1 MKRAEVGG
9 GRWVVGRGY
18 WVVGREQSVVSTL
31 LLFMLLILAVPL
43 ASATVSDSSG
53 LLNNFEKKILN
64 GISGEDL
71 CITLAR
77 EGTLNTTLSL
87 FSQKKNVCRVLVLFT
102 DRDSKIRIAQ
112 PEQKALTDTEIK
124 QALAAFEQELRT
136 EKQMTV
142 RDRKRAALM
151 AAAEVLAGALEKA
164 PRPSDFCAK
173 LKDGVCDAHC
183 PGVDPDCLC
192 GNGVCEYFEQETC
205 EADCAKKEW
214 LCAVIQ
220 DGSCG
225 AACGIKDIDCRLD
238 ELRGQL
244 AQPEKKRILGTGA
257 LAAVFGSIALIIIAL
272 FIFMLHW
279 RVENRNQENRNQE
292 NKKGIS
298 FLPSKVFLYFFALI
312 ALVAGMGLFIMM
324 SSRIAEAETTAV
336 PAAAKA
342 VALYR
347 LINSPNCFADEDE
360 PGTIMLE
367 RFTQEQL
374 DACFMIP
381 PSVAHKQCFKLAL
394 HDYRFGQQKLIKE
407 IQTTNFAQCAAAK
420 KIITEPVP
428 VLIADHDTIKRGVLI
443 ISSKKED

>member
-1 MKRAEVGG
+1 MKRAELG
-9 GRWVVGRGY
+9 GRWRVIGRG
-18 WVVGREQSVVSTL
+18 QSVVGTIF
-31 LLFMLLILAVPL
+31 LFMLLLLFTIPS
-43 ASATVSDSSG
+43 ASATVSDSAG
-53 LLNNFEKKILN
+53 LLNNFEKKILKD
-64 GISGEDL
+64 ISGDDL
-71 CITLAR
+71 CVTLAR
-77 EGTLNTTLSL
+77 DGTLNTTLSL
-87 FSQKKNVCRVLVLFT
+87 FSHKKTVCRVLLFYT
-102 DRDSKIRIAQ
+102 DRDGKIRIAQ

-124 QALAAFEQELRT
+124 QALAVFEEELRT
-136 EKQMTV
+136 DKQMTT

-151 AAAEVLAGALEKA
+151 AAADVLVGALEKA

-173 LKDGVCDAHC
+173 LKDGVCDVQC

-225 AACGIKDIDCRLD
+225 AACGIKDIDCRLQ
-238 ELRGQL
+238 ELRDQL

-257 LAAVFGSIALIIIAL
+257 LAAVFGGIALIIIAL
-272 FIFMLHW
+272 IIFMLNWH
-279 RVENRNQENRNQE
+279 VENR
-292 NKKGIS
+292 KGVS

-336 PAAAKA
+336 SGAAKA

-347 LINSPNCFADEDE
+347 LINSPECFANEDE
-360 PGTIMLE
+360 PGVITLE

-374 DACFMIP
+374 DRCFMIP
-381 PSVAHKQCFKLAL
+381 PSAAHKPCFKLAL

-407 IQTTNFAQCAAAK
+407 IQTTNFAQCATTK
-420 KIITEPVP
+420 RIITEPLP
-428 VLIADHDTIKRGVLI
+428 MLIAEQGTVKRGVLI
-443 ISSKKED
+443 VSSKKED

>member
-9 GRWVVGRGY
+9 GNLVVGRG
-18 WVVGREQSVVSTL
+18 QSVVGSI
-31 LLFMLLILAVPL
+31 LLFTMLLILIIPFS
-43 ASATVSDSSG
+43 SATVSDPPG

-64 GISGEDL
+64 SISGDDL

-87 FSQKKNVCRVLVLFT
+87 FSQKKNACRVLLLFT
-102 DRDSKIRIAQ
+102 DRDGKIRVAQ

-124 QALAAFEQELRT
+124 QALAVFEQELRT

-151 AAAEVLAGALEKA
+151 AAAEVLAEALEKA

-173 LKDGVCDAHC
+173 LKDGICDAHC

-205 EADCAKKEW
+205 AADCANKEW

-225 AACGIKDIDCRLD
+225 AACGVKDIDCRLD
-238 ELRGQL
+238 ELRSQL
-244 AQPEKKRILGTGA
+244 ARPEKKRILGTGA

-272 FIFMLHW
+272 VIFMLHW
-279 RVENRNQENRNQE
+279 RVENRNQKESKEKETKE
-292 NKKGIS
+292 NKKAIS

-324 SSRIAEAETTAV
+324 GSRVAEAETTAV
-336 PAAAKA
+336 PGAAKA

-347 LINSPNCFADEDE
+347 IINSPNCFANKDE
-360 PGTIMLE
+360 PGTIMVE

-381 PSVAHKQCFKLAL
+381 PAAAHKQCFKLAL
-394 HDYRFGQQKLIKE
+394 HDYRFGQQKLVRE
-407 IQTTNFAQCAAAK
+407 IQTTNFAQCAATK

-428 VLIADHDTIKRGVLI
+428 VLIADHDTVKRGMLI

>member
-1 MKRAEVGG
+1 M
-9 GRWVVGRGY
+9 
-18 WVVGREQSVVSTL
+18 
-31 LLFMLLILAVPL
+31 LFTASAL
-43 ASATVSDSSG
+43 ASATVSDPPG

-64 GISGEDL
+64 GISGDDL

-87 FSQKKNVCRVLVLFT
+87 FSHKKNVCRVLLLFT
-102 DRDSKIRIAQ
+102 DRDGKIRIAQ

-124 QALAAFEQELRT
+124 QALAVFEQELRT

-173 LKDGVCDAHC
+173 LKDGVCNAQC
-183 PGVDPDCLC
+183 PSVDPDCLC

-205 EADCAKKEW
+205 AADCANKEW

-238 ELRGQL
+238 ELRSQL
-244 AQPEKKRILGTGA
+244 ALPEKKRILGTGA

-272 FIFMLHW
+272 VIFMLHW
-279 RVENRNQENRNQE
+279 RVENRNQE

-324 SSRIAEAETTAV
+324 ASRIAEAETTAV
-336 PAAAKA
+336 PGAAKA

-347 LINSPNCFADEDE
+347 IINSPNCFANEDE
-360 PGTIMLE
+360 PGVIMLE

-374 DACFMIP
+374 DTCFMIP
-381 PSVAHKQCFKLAL
+381 PSAAHKQCFKLAL

-420 KIITEPVP
+420 KIITEPLP
-428 VLIADHDTIKRGVLI
+428 VLIADHDTVKRGVLI